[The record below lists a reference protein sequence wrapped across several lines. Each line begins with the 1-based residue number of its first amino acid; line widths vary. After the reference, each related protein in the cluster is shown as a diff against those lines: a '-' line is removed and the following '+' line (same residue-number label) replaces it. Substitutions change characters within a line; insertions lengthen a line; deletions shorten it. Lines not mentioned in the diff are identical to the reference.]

1 MSSTLVM
8 NLKKKLSAG
17 MADQFR
23 YKNRNPHCSGE
34 GENRN
39 EARAG
44 VRLGGL

>member
-1 MSSTLVM
+1 MSSTLV
-8 NLKKKLSAG
+8 KFEKKLGAG

-23 YKNRNPHCSGE
+23 YKNRNPHYSSE

-39 EARAG
+39 EVRAG